1 MKNLSLLVWLTQLAL
16 SVVMPLVGL
25 IVLGVWLNSQF
36 SLGVWVII
44 VCAILGVIFAIDGLR
59 YSLRLMDRQ
68 AKQETK
74 ETQIISYND
83 HD

>member
-16 SVVMPLVGL
+16 SVVMPLVAL
-25 IVLGVWLNSQF
+25 ILLGVWLNSQF

-44 VCAILGVIFAIDGLR
+44 VCAILGLIFAIDGLR

-74 ETQIISYND
+74 ETQVISYND